1 MGQTTGNLG
10 QHLGEDAAK
19 ILSES
24 MSKLAKNMCD
34 IAQSNHSR
42 NIKWQQIGVTI
53 AGGHG
58 KGNALNQLNDPHG
71 LFVNNDQ
78 SVYIADFRNHRIV
91 EWRNGTNSGQVVA
104 GGKGEGNKMDQLK
117 YATDVVFDKET
128 DSLIVCDRHNRRV
141 MRWPRGKRKPET
153 ILTNIACYGLTM
165 DDQKFLYVSD
175 IENHSVKKYRLG
187 ETKGTI
193 VAGGNGKGN
202 GLNQLNLPIYLYVD
216 RDQSVYISDTH
227 NHRVMK
233 WMKDAKEGIVVA
245 GGRNQGDKPTQ
256 LSLPQGIFVDH
267 LSTVYVADGGNHRVM
282 RWHKGATQGDMIV
295 GGNGAGAG
303 PNQLN
308 CPGGLSL
315 DQHENIYVVDYNNH
329 RVQRFSIEAT
339 N

>member
-1 MGQTTGNLG
+1 MVHLSLTRYASIGFFGIGNMGKHMATNLI
-10 QHLGEDAAK
+10 AANHQVTVFDINPQALDHFKEQKQVK
-19 ILSES
+19 IASVPQEAVANSEFIIL
-24 MSKLAKNMCD
+24 MLPN
-34 IAQSNHSR
+34 
-42 NIKWQQIGVTI
+42 
-53 AGGHG
+53 
-58 KGNALNQLNDPHG
+58 
-71 LFVNNDQ
+71 
-78 SVYIADFRNHRIV
+78 
-91 EWRNGTNSGQVVA
+91 EWKSGTNRCQVVA

-117 YATDVVFDKET
+117 CATDVVVDKET
-128 DSLIVCDRHNRRV
+128 DSLIVCDRDNRRV